1 MMPGLL
7 IRGPRYLAVSV
18 VCVVVNNALLI
29 GLDRLGVYYGLNVL
43 ISAAVM
49 IPFSFALQ
57 VRVTFACEPTLRAFV
72 RYAAI
77 LLVNLPAAFFLLA
90 LIHDWGRGSMP
101 YAAPVV
107 TMIMFLWNF
116 VGSHWALLAP
126 RSSSGQPG

>member
-1 MMPGLL
+1 MMPRLL
-7 IRGPRYLAVSV
+7 IRGPRYLAVSL
-18 VCVVVNNALLI
+18 VCVLVNNILLI

-57 VRVTFACEPTLRAFV
+57 VRVTFACPATLRAFF

-77 LLVNLPAAFFLLA
+77 LLVNTPAAFLLLA
-90 LIHDWGRGSMP
+90 LIHDWGRVSMP
-101 YAAPVV
+101 YAAPAV

-116 VGSHWALLAP
+116 VGSHWALLA
-126 RSSSGQPG
+126 RRRAPGAAA